1 MDQDFPVHLM
11 GVFIILLCPHVL
23 IYCGRDHTP
32 GHAKN
37 IGYTE
42 LHLRPELLTVSD
54 GNEEGCRFYMDRR
67 SFVLLLT
74 HLDKYQRIGPLCCMS
89 P

>member
-1 MDQDFPVHLM
+1 MDQDFPIHLM

-54 GNEEGCRFYMDRR
+54 WFHVDRR

-74 HLDKYQRIGPLCCMS
+74 HLGKYQRIGPLCRMS